1 MRMSMK
7 LSLSHL
13 PIMIDNF
20 SIFNISF
27 TQAVEYCIISPI
39 FVYFKNVDF
48 LSALRNSKHVAPRM
62 NYFTKKLI
70 SLRMSQKNISLEAS
84 LWNIWKTKTR
94 KRRIDKIAFFID
106 ISGIDRARSMIL
118 QFSK

>member
-1 MRMSMK
+1 MTIDMRMSMK

-39 FVYFKNVDF
+39 FLYFKNVDF
-48 LSALRNSKHVAPRM
+48 LSTFRKSKDVAPRM
-62 NYFTKKLI
+62 NYFTKNTYIIKDVAEEYFVRGVFMEYMGNEI
-70 SLRMSQKNISLEAS
+70 P
-84 LWNIWKTKTR
+84 
-94 KRRIDKIAFFID
+94 
-106 ISGIDRARSMIL
+106 
-118 QFSK
+118 